1 MRLHLPDSARIP
13 NTRSEFRFL
22 LSSIYGV
29 TICKG
34 NRLSSDTKTLE
45 QERRILIFERFQ
57 FQKPIMYVFFH
68 AGGLKLFAA
77 AANLFFLFLD
87 QNVKMHE
94 IGIFLMIQHCMHVYN
109 WAHWCHQFWFNEL
122 ENELSKSIN
131 IQFNWK
137 LAKNKFNV
145 ETSITGVCHV
155 AAYCGG
161 LKAREMKVQVQLK
174 PEVKDSLTQWN
185 SHHNTEPIK
194 YASGLIFIYL

>member
-1 MRLHLPDSARIP
+1 M
-13 NTRSEFRFL
+13 
-22 LSSIYGV
+22 
-29 TICKG
+29 
-34 NRLSSDTKTLE
+34 
-45 QERRILIFERFQ
+45 
-57 FQKPIMYVFFH
+57 
-68 AGGLKLFAA
+68 
-77 AANLFFLFLD
+77 
-87 QNVKMHE
+87 
-94 IGIFLMIQHCMHVYN
+94 
-109 WAHWCHQFWFNEL
+109 

-137 LAKNKFNV
+137 LEKNKYNV

-155 AAYCGG
+155 AAYCSG